1 MNLHKFITALTTTAL
16 LFVGSSFSALAAD
29 YEKEFDIA
37 AGGTLNVKTD
47 SGSIKVLTHSSPTA
61 IVEAQIDGR
70 DAEDF
75 VVTSDVSGNVLN
87 VRGEME
93 GNSWNR
99 HLKVKFVITVPE
111 QFNIELDTS
120 GGSLEISD
128 ISGDV
133 NAHTSGGSI
142 RVGTIKGDV
151 ELDTSGGSIKTE
163 EIYGAL
169 NARTSGGSI
178 KATFAEQLKDDAVLD
193 TSGGSVTAFL
203 IEDIKVDIDASTS
216 GGRVSS
222 DFSVD
227 GKVKK
232 RSIRGEINGGG
243 PKLKLRTSG
252 GSVSIRSL

>member
-1 MNLHKFITALTTTAL
+1 MKTHKFINAFVTTAL
-16 LFVGSSFSALAAD
+16 LLIGSGFSATAAD
-29 YEKEFDIA
+29 YEKEFNIA
-37 AGGTLNVKTD
+37 AGGKLDVKTD
-47 SGSIKVLTHSSPTA
+47 AGSIKVLTHSRATA
-61 IVEAQIDGR
+61 TVEARIDGR
-70 DAEDF
+70 DADDF
-75 VVTSDVSGNVLN
+75 VVTSELKGNVLQ
-87 VRGEME
+87 VRGEVE
-93 GNSWNR
+93 GRSWNR
-99 HLKVKFVITVPE
+99 RLKVEFIITVPE
-111 QFNIELDTS
+111 QFDIQLDTS

-128 ISGDV
+128 ITGDI

-163 EIYGAL
+163 EVYGAL

-193 TSGGSVTAFL
+193 TSGGSITAYL
-203 IEDIKVDIDASTS
+203 VEDIQIDLDASTS
-216 GGRVSS
+216 GGRVST
-222 DFSVD
+222 DFDVT

-252 GSVSIRSL
+252 GSVTIRSL